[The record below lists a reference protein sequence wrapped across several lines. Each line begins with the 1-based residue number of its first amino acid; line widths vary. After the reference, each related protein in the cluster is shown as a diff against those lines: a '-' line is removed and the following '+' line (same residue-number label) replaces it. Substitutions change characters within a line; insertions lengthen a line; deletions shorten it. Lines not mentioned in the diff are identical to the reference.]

1 MVFGCRTTIA
11 IFFVCRACPPPPPT
25 ARHSR
30 PAAICRRACPAN
42 CCFPARPISSLSA
55 SLAISKAHLQPIFRI
70 QNIYVSTYTT
80 QCICPFLWNLY
91 FSRYLIL
98 GNLYFALILLTGS
111 NNQFR
116 DYEFWIFLIFFKRPI
131 TNKQTGLVKLKI
143 RIWIHNFEISCW
155 IWRKYLVW
163 KNELYSKSTINP
175 YLFLRNTLWYILQ
188 YKLKIVLIT

>member
-1 MVFGCRTTIA
+1 MCHIIKNSSFAMVFGCRTTIA
-11 IFFVCRACPPPPPT
+11 IFFVCRAY
-25 ARHSR
+25 SR
-30 PAAICRRACPAN
+30 RRRACPAN

-111 NNQFR
+111 NNQFQ
-116 DYEFWIFLIFFKRPI
+116 DYEF
-131 TNKQTGLVKLKI
+131 
-143 RIWIHNFEISCW
+143 
-155 IWRKYLVW
+155 
-163 KNELYSKSTINP
+163 
-175 YLFLRNTLWYILQ
+175 
-188 YKLKIVLIT
+188 

>member
-1 MVFGCRTTIA
+1 MTITSSLRILYIFGGIW
-11 IFFVCRACPPPPPT
+11 PT
-25 ARHSR
+25 VR

-80 QCICPFLWNLY
+80 QCICPF
-91 FSRYLIL
+91 FM
-98 GNLYFALILLTGS
+98 
-111 NNQFR
+111 
-116 DYEFWIFLIFFKRPI
+116 EFIFFQIFDFGQPLFCLNLAHWIKQPIPRLRILNFPDFLKRPI

-155 IWRKYLVW
+155 IWRKYLGW

-188 YKLKIVLIT
+188 YKLKIVSIT